1 VLPKSVE
8 MTAIRYCTS
17 QVSIAPFET
26 LSYIPTRTV
35 LYGFRNLSVSH
46 KYRWR
51 GGYDRR
57 SVSRGKC

>member
-1 VLPKSVE
+1 

-35 LYGFRNLSVSH
+35 LYRFRNLSVSH

-51 GGYDRR
+51 GGYTVIVDR
-57 SVSRGKC
+57 SQEESAVC